1 MHKRTKRSFFGLIR
15 PGPGALVAAAFIGPG
30 TIATCSMAG
39 ARFGFALLWG
49 LVFSVIATL
58 ILQEMAARLGVV
70 ARLGLGE
77 ALRKQ
82 FHKGP
87 QKILTAILVIS
98 AITIGNAAFEAGN
111 ITGATLGLESLGLP
125 GWFSGRAGVITIGLV
140 TFAVLFSGS
149 YKLIEGVLISLVI
162 MMSLTFFMTA
172 ILVRPDITGV
182 LQGMFVPAFPPG
194 SLLTIVGLVGTTVV
208 PYNLFLYASA
218 VKHRFNGP
226 ADLPMA
232 RRDISFSVILGGFIS
247 MAIVISAASAFFGS
261 GAVPQGGRDLAVQLE
276 PLLGPLSAW
285 FIGIGL
291 FAAGI
296 SSAITAPLAA
306 SWATAGVLGWKDDM
320 RSWPFRFVW
329 IIILASGLIFSL
341 LGIRPLELILFAQA
355 ANGILL
361 PIVVGYL
368 LKIMNSKAIMGH
380 HANSWLSNL
389 LGSLVMLV
397 VLALSIRTLL
407 LVFGII

>member
-1 MHKRTKRSFFGLIR
+1 MKRRSGKRFFQLIR

-39 ARFGFALLWG
+39 ASFGFALLWG
-49 LVFSVIATL
+49 LVFSVAATI

-77 ALRKQ
+77 ALRKL

-98 AITIGNAAFEAGN
+98 AIAIGNAAFEAGN

-125 GWFSGRAGVITIGLV
+125 AAFSSRAGVIAIGII

-149 YKLIEGVLISLVI
+149 YKLIEGVLVSLVI
-162 MMSLTFFMTA
+162 LMSLTFFMTA
-172 ILVRPDITGV
+172 ILVRPELSGV
-182 LQGMFVPAFPPG
+182 LQGMFVPTFPSG

-208 PYNLFLYASA
+208 PYNLFLYAAA
-218 VKHRFNGP
+218 VQQRFKHT
-226 ADLPMA
+226 DQLPMA
-232 RRDISFSVILGGFIS
+232 RRDMFFSVILGGLIS
-247 MAIVISAASAFFGS
+247 MAIVISSASAFFGS
-261 GAVPQGGRDLAVQLE
+261 GEVPQGGRDLAVQLE
-276 PLLGPLSAW
+276 PLLGSLSSW
-285 FIGIGL
+285 FIGMGL

-306 SWATAGVLGWKDDM
+306 AWATAGVLGWTSEL
-320 RSWPFRFVW
+320 RSWKFRFVW
-329 IIILASGLIFSL
+329 IMILFSGLSFAL
-341 LGIRPLELILFAQA
+341 MGFRPLELILFAQA

-368 LKIMNSKAIMGH
+368 LKIMNNKNMMGQ
-380 HANSWLSNL
+380 HANGWLSNA
-389 LGSLVMLV
+389 LGALVMLV
-397 VLALSIRTLL
+397 VLALSVRTLL
-407 LVFGII
+407 LVFGIL

>member
-1 MHKRTKRSFFGLIR
+1 MLIR

-98 AITIGNAAFEAGN
+98 AIAIGNAAFEAGN

-125 GWFSGRAGVITIGLV
+125 AWLSGRAGVIAIGLV

-149 YKLIEGVLISLVI
+149 YKLIEGVLVSLVI
-162 MMSLTFFMTA
+162 LMSLTFFMTA
-172 ILVRPDITGV
+172 VMVRPDINGV
-182 LQGMFVPAFPPG
+182 LQGMFVPAFPSG

-218 VKHRFNGP
+218 VQQRFRQP
-226 ADLPMA
+226 ADLPLA
-232 RRDISFSVILGGFIS
+232 RRDISFSVILGGLIS
-247 MAIVISAASAFFGS
+247 MAIVISSASAFFGS
-261 GAVPQGGRDLAVQLE
+261 GEVPQGGSDLAVQLE
-276 PLLGPLSAW
+276 PLLGHWSAW
-285 FIGIGL
+285 FIGMGL

-306 SWATAGVLGWKDDM
+306 AWATAGVLGWSGNLRTWK
-320 RSWPFRFVW
+320 FRFVW
-329 IIILASGLIFSL
+329 IMILLSGLAFAL
-341 LGIRPLELILFAQA
+341 MGFRPLELILFAQA

-361 PIVVGYL
+361 PVVVGYL
-368 LKIMNSKAIMGH
+368 LRIMNNKEIMGQ
-380 HANSWLSNL
+380 HANGWLSNA
-389 LGSLVMLV
+389 LGALVMLV
-397 VLALSIRTLL
+397 VLALSVRTLL
-407 LVFGII
+407 LVFGVI